1 MMKGVDV
8 LAVLLF
14 LFLETVEATKIAII
28 GGGISGSFAAK
39 YLADYDENCVL
50 ESITIFEE
58 FPVTDCVRSNRTT
71 IHSTNATSL
80 ESPRQG
86 SRVASFQSENGL
98 IVELGASVLYKR
110 FYLVSDMIREGLLEI
125 GPPFC
130 TGKEDPDLRSGIGI
144 YDGNGKWPYLTATV
158 PSYFKK
164 FQMAYRYNWDLYKLF
179 KITNQVMAKFD
190 LIAAMLQSNS
200 PETFFDSPEDIW
212 KAVGLSN
219 AVHASFDD
227 LLDVLAISNQTSWW
241 RKWLPYQGSLRNE
254 LLAASNLVN
263 YNQDNAH
270 VTALVGLGSFAA
282 AAGGLFS
289 VKGGN
294 YQIIRSAVE
303 QGSVARDSKCER
315 NGTLHIVQKRITT
328 VIGSLEGLTLFSR
341 DEELGMFDIVI
352 LAAPLSMA
360 QIEFLIQSHFDTAVV
375 QPMPL
380 AGLVNAHDV
389 NITDEHEGH
398 TRLPEPLPES
408 AVRQYT
414 QVVTTVIRNA
424 VLQTQ
429 YLNIPENSL
438 PKSVL
443 MTVAGKTSTFN
454 ITAIT
459 QISSSGVYKTF
470 SDDELPDEVLT
481 KLFGSQYVVV
491 YTKKWGGNHGGAT
504 PDYQGH
510 GVATSF
516 LLYDGAT
523 GFSGH
528 TSSGALYYTS
538 PMEQSSLSSMEICA
552 IGAKAVAKLV
562 AERVRLLQRR
572 VQTDVRDEL

>member
-1 MMKGVDV
+1 
-8 LAVLLF
+8 
-14 LFLETVEATKIAII
+14 
-28 GGGISGSFAAK
+28 
-39 YLADYDENCVL
+39 
-50 ESITIFEE
+50 
-58 FPVTDCVRSNRTT
+58 
-71 IHSTNATSL
+71 
-80 ESPRQG
+80 
-86 SRVASFQSENGL
+86 
-98 IVELGASVLYKR
+98 
-110 FYLVSDMIREGLLEI
+110 
-125 GPPFC
+125 
-130 TGKEDPDLRSGIGI
+130 
-144 YDGNGKWPYLTATV
+144 
-158 PSYFKK
+158 
-164 FQMAYRYNWDLYKLF
+164 MAYRYNWDLYKLF

-190 LIAAMLQSNS
+190 LIAAMLQSNR

-212 KAVGLSN
+212 KSVGLSN

-227 LLDVLAISNQTSWW
+227 LLDVLAISNQTSGW
-241 RKWLPYQGSLRNE
+241 RQWLPYQGSLRNE

-270 VTALVGLGSFAA
+270 VPALVGLGSFAA

-294 YQIIRSAVE
+294 YQIIRSAVD
-303 QGSVARDSKCER
+303 QGRSIRDSKCER
-315 NGTLHIVQKRITT
+315 KGTLHVEQKRITI
-328 VIGSLEGLTLFSR
+328 VIGSLEGLTLFSQ
-341 DEELGMFDIVI
+341 DEDLGMYDIVI
-352 LAAPLSMA
+352 LAAPLSMT
-360 QIEFLIQSHFDTAVV
+360 QIEFLIQSHFDNAVV

-389 NITDEHEGH
+389 NITDDHEGH
-398 TRLPEPLPES
+398 AHLPEPLPES
-408 AVRQYT
+408 AIRPYT

-429 YLNIPENSL
+429 YLNIPEKSL
-438 PKSVL
+438 PKSIL
-443 MTVAGKTSTFN
+443 MTVQGKKSTFN

-470 SDDELPDEVLT
+470 SDEVLPNDVLT
-481 KLFGSQYVVV
+481 KLFGSQHVVE
-491 YTKKWGGNHGGAT
+491 YTKTWGGEHGGAT

-528 TSSGALYYTS
+528 TNSGALYYTS
-538 PMEQSSLSSMEICA
+538 SMEQSSLSSMEICA

-562 AERVRLLQRR
+562 AERVRLIERR
-572 VQTDVRDEL
+572 VQTDVREEL